1 MLRRKRKKSA
11 IVCFDF
17 EKNTQRT
24 IEILEALIKQSYP
37 NLSISWKAGHIGS
50 SPVFYFDLNKLTKSQ
65 KKVFLADLTLNWSR
79 AGFSIVE
86 RKKDPSL
93 KGFKD
98 LRIKLQRFC

>member
-1 MLRRKRKKSA
+1 MIRRKREKSA
-11 IVCFDF
+11 IVCFDY

-24 IEILEALIKQSYP
+24 IEVLEELIKKSYS
-37 NLSISWKAGHIGS
+37 NSSISWKAGHIDRF
-50 SPVFYFDLNKLTKSQ
+50 PVFYFDLNSLSKSE
-65 KKVFLADLTLNWSR
+65 KKEFLADLSLNWSR